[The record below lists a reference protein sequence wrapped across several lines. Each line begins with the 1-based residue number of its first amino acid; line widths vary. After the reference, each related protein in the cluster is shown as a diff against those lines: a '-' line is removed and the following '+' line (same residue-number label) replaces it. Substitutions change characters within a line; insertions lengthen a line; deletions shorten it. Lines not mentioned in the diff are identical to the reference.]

1 MRRRALIAISSLF
14 MTGLLSTGVVV
25 GAAGPLVSSDLQAV
39 RAAVARYHSYDE
51 ALADGYSAAG
61 QPCISSPAGTMGYHA
76 ANAGILQSGVVDPL
90 RPAFLLYVPRADA
103 SLRLVGVEYWTV
115 ALANTASGPAPW
127 FGASPPPLG
136 FANSAPNLFGATFN
150 GPMAGHNP
158 NMPWHYDLHAW
169 VVEENPAG
177 VFAQFNPAVSCG

>member
-1 MRRRALIAISSLF
+1 
-14 MTGLLSTGVVV
+14 
-25 GAAGPLVSSDLQAV
+25 V

-76 ANAGILQSGVVDPL
+76 SNAGILQSGVVDPL

-115 ALANTASGPAPW
+115 ALANTASGPP
-127 FGASPPPLG
+127 GLVQPPPRPV
-136 FANSAPNLFGATFN
+136 ARR
-150 GPMAGHNP
+150 
-158 NMPWHYDLHAW
+158 
-169 VVEENPAG
+169 
-177 VFAQFNPAVSCG
+177 